1 LINDFSANG
10 KEKTLPRYTSGFYNG
25 LRNKIHENRSLNGC
39 FYSMLQCNEPRAD
52 DAPPADIALSN
63 PPSLGKKG
71 FEAGWFEMLLF
82 S

>member
-1 LINDFSANG
+1 
-10 KEKTLPRYTSGFYNG
+10 
-25 LRNKIHENRSLNGC
+25 
-39 FYSMLQCNEPRAD
+39 MLQCNEPRAD

>member
-1 LINDFSANG
+1 
-10 KEKTLPRYTSGFYNG
+10 
-25 LRNKIHENRSLNGC
+25 
-39 FYSMLQCNEPRAD
+39 MLQCNEPRAD

-82 S
+82 SWLVLIYIYIATPC